1 MTVPVPVHTV
11 LRELG
16 CITFGRE
23 GDTQVLR
30 LVGDIDTDAVIAF
43 EQSGVADGR
52 LISVVDLKEVTFLSS
67 TGMAFLIRQ
76 TQPARDRGH
85 LPVLRGL
92 TGPARRI
99 LQLTGTMAL
108 FHPAS

>member
-1 MTVPVPVHTV
+1 MTVPVHPV

-16 CITFGRE
+16 CITMGWE

-43 EQSGVADGR
+43 EQSGVSDGR
-52 LISVVDLKEVTFLSS
+52 VINVIDLKEVTFLSS
-67 TGMAFLIRQ
+67 TGIAFLIRQ
-76 TQPARDRGH
+76 TQPARDRGE

-92 TGPARRI
+92 AGAARRI
-99 LQLTGTMAL
+99 LQITGTVAL
-108 FHPAS
+108 FHAAS